1 MGASGWSYFT
11 PYEDDV
17 DDALRTLRHR
27 VFDGAFPRGSAE
39 RPKSIA
45 AYIKSCGEDGT
56 HSILDIVRADTVGP
70 TGEMD
75 DFATAF
81 PLFRAEAEELFGA
94 KKPTRADIRR
104 VSAELMNMRPR
115 WQATWV
121 IVHDA
126 KGRPVE
132 YVFTGFSGD

>member
-11 PYEDDV
+11 PYLDDV
-17 DDALRTLRHR
+17 EDALRTLRRR
-27 VFDGAFPRGSAE
+27 VFDGAFPRGAPE
-39 RPKSIA
+39 RPRSIA

-56 HSILDIVRADTVGP
+56 HSILDIVSADAVGP
-70 TGEMD
+70 TGELD

-81 PLFRAEAEELFGA
+81 PLFRAEHEELFGA

-104 VSAELMNMRPR
+104 VVAQLMSMRPR
-115 WQATWV
+115 GQATWV

-126 KGRPVE
+126 KGKPVE
-132 YVFTGFSGD
+132 YVFTGRSGD